1 MTLRIDVE
9 EGAARWPEIVAE
21 VEAGRE
27 VVIARGAVPVA
38 TLRKEPSAPDREKV
52 EAAIARIMEIRRG
65 IPPTTTEEILEWRDE
80 GRR

>member
-1 MTLRIDVE
+1 MTLKVDIG

-27 VVIARGAVPVA
+27 VVI
-38 TLRKEPSAPDREKV
+38 T
-52 EAAIARIMEIRRG
+52 RG
-65 IPPTTTEEILEWRDE
+65 IDDVARVKGTPQPRRTSQETIDAIMKIRSAMPPTTIEEILAWRDE